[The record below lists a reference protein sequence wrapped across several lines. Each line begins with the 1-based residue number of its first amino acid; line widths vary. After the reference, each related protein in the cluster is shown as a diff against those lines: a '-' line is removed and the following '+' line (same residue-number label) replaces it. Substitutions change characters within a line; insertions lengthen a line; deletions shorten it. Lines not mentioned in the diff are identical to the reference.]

1 MLADIWKQIHSGLL
15 YKIRGWALIKAA
27 YSLSGRSVGNA
38 DFNLLLKTDDDC
50 YIDVDSVLMKID
62 HKGLKRSNFWW
73 GK

>member
-1 MLADIWKQIHSGLL
+1 MASPVEV
-15 YKIRGWALIKAA
+15 LIKVAN
-27 YSLSGRSVGNA
+27 SPFDRSVGNA

-50 YIDVDSVLMKID
+50 FIDVDTVLMKID